1 MDIGNKLK
9 RLRIRNSLTQEEL
22 ADRCELSK
30 GFISQEERNLASP
43 SIATLEDLLQCLG
56 TDLKTFFNDAED
68 NIVVFTEDDTFVKE
82 NPDEGNTINWI
93 VPNAQKRDM
102 EPIII
107 ELEPN
112 GKSYEDYPHDGEEF
126 GYVLSGSITLVIGS
140 TKHKVKKGEC
150 FYYKANQYHYIEN
163 TGKSKS
169 TVLWVSTPPNF

>member
-9 RLRIRNSLTQEEL
+9 RLRIRNNLTQEEL

-30 GFISQEERNLASP
+30 GFISQVERNLASP
-43 SIATLEDLLQCLG
+43 SIATLEDMLQSLG

-68 NIVVFTEDDTFVKE
+68 KEVVFTAKDAFIKQNTD
-82 NPDEGNTINWI
+82 NGNTINWI

-107 ELEPN
+107 DLEPG

-126 GYVLSGSITLVIGS
+126 GYVLAGKIQLVIGN
-140 TKHKVKKGEC
+140 KKYKVGKNEC
-150 FYYKANQYHYIEN
+150 FYYKANQDHCIEN
-163 TGKSKS
+163 VSS
-169 TVLWVSTPPNF
+169 SVARVLWVSTPPNF

>member
-1 MDIGNKLK
+1 MDIGNKIK

-30 GFISQEERNLASP
+30 GFISQVERNLASP

-68 NIVVFTEDDTFVKE
+68 NVVVFTKEDAFVKE
-82 NPDEGNTINWI
+82 NPIEGSTINWI

-126 GYVLSGSITLVIGS
+126 GYVLSGNITLVIGS
-140 TKHKVKKGEC
+140 AKHKVKKDEC

-163 TGKSKS
+163 TGKSKAR
-169 TVLWVSTPPNF
+169 VLWVSTPPNF